1 MSGLYCVRLCPIFL
15 VSSVT
20 GENLHSLKM
29 FLNLLSTRVS
39 FNNEDP
45 AEFQIDDIYTVPV
58 TILVHRY
65 EILSMFFFQLL
76 FLFLLIAGRRC
87 SGIGYNF
94 ERSCSCK

>member
-1 MSGLYCVRLCPIFL
+1 MSTTVRSRLCPVFL

-20 GENLHSLKM
+20 GENLHFLKM

-58 TILVHRY
+58 STNL
-65 EILSMFFFQLL
+65 
-76 FLFLLIAGRRC
+76 
-87 SGIGYNF
+87 
-94 ERSCSCK
+94 SCSSF